1 MSIKSVSRSRWQIWV
16 ALAAFALFVMPISY
30 FARAQE
36 VPAPAGKSGS
46 LAGFIY
52 AKDMKTPVAG
62 AVVKI
67 RNLGDEKEL
76 ASPPTD
82 LNGMYTI
89 AGIPEGRYILGVT
102 SAEGD
107 FDFDYALHL
116 KAGEL
121 GKLTVALAPGA
132 GAQTSDEAV
141 TKKKSF
147 FNTVAGRVLLIT
159 AASVAV
165 YLVFFTGKEASPIR

>member
-1 MSIKSVSRSRWQIWV
+1 MTVKSIGRSRGLV
-16 ALAAFALFVMPISY
+16 CGVLAAFVLLVTPVGQ
-30 FARAQE
+30 FAQ
-36 VPAPAGKSGS
+36 VQAPAGKSGS

-132 GAQTSDEAV
+132 GGQTSGETA